1 MQDLRFNRAKAD
13 AGIAMGVYSQAI
25 ALDFIPRATKRF
37 DLGMRRRDCFA
48 PPIQAL
54 FALSRSKAL
63 VEKAEELG
71 ADDIKGLGNIIVICD
86 RFKFTGRK
94 VS

>member
-1 MQDLRFNRAKAD
+1 M
-13 AGIAMGVYSQAI
+13 
-25 ALDFIPRATKRF
+25 PRAIKRF
-37 DLGMRRRDCFA
+37 DPGMRRRDCFT
-48 PPIQAL
+48 PPVQAL

-71 ADDIKGLGNIIVICD
+71 AYDLKGLDNIIVICG